1 MGSVD
6 VPQLADMLMC
16 LLISKAGGIPNGEP
30 GERPEYAK
38 GYYAAFV
45 LDPLG
50 NNIEVVYF
58 SPWWLRVINAAPGV
72 AMVVFGAVAGH
83 FAMGYAKGA
92 GWA

>member
-1 MGSVD
+1 M
-6 VPQLADMLMC
+6 QLADMLMC

>member
-1 MGSVD
+1 M
-6 VPQLADMLMC
+6 QLADMLIC
-16 LLISKAGGIPNGEP
+16 LTSKAGGIPNGEP
-30 GERPEYAK
+30 GERPEYAQ

-58 SPWWLRVINAAPGV
+58 CPWWLRVMNAAPGV